1 MGHAIT
7 TEYNSQVIV
16 DLTTA
21 MKPYAVMLTKDVT
34 DAEDLVQETIYRA
47 LGNKEK
53 FSDGTNLK
61 AWLFTIMK
69 NIFINNYRRTIKRNT
84 ILDETASSYY
94 LYHSAETAK
103 NAGES
108 NLGIENI
115 QNAIDN
121 LSDDFRVPFLMHY
134 DGFKYQEI
142 ADDLALPIGTV
153 KSRIFLA
160 RRELQRFLQV

>member
-1 MGHAIT
+1 MGQAIV
-7 TEYNSQVIV
+7 TECNSQIIV
-16 DLTTA
+16 ELTTT

-84 ILDETASSYY
+84 ILNETTTSYY
-94 LYHSAETAK
+94 LNNSSETAK

-108 NLGIENI
+108 NLGMENI
-115 QNAIDN
+115 QAAIDN

-142 ADDLALPIGTV
+142 AEDLALPIGTV

-160 RRELQRFLQV
+160 RRELQRFLQT